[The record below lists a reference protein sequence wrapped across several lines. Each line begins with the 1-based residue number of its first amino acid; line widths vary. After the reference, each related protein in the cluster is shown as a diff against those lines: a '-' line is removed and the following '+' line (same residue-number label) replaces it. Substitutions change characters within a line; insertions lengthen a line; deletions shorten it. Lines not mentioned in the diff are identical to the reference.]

1 MIGTQNQRKI
11 LLESGTN
18 ELEVMEFSIGK
29 QHFGVNVA
37 KVRRLL
43 RWDHQNV
50 TRLDFG
56 PPGVLGSL
64 HFMNQ
69 QVLLIDLRSVLD
81 IADEIVDQ
89 ERQLILV
96 CEFNHHVYAF
106 IIDAVN
112 RIHRVSWKS
121 LQPVEGLI
129 SHQSPYTTSSLQIED
144 RVIMILDM
152 EHILSEIVPEQSII
166 GSTAKMDSVQ
176 SNFDRATIHILF
188 AEDSAMIRKI
198 TVEQLNKA
206 GFTHITTK
214 NNGKLAYEYLQ
225 ELQKKSLHERKPL
238 REYLQMV
245 LSDIEMPE
253 MDGLTFCKHFRENLG
268 VKNIPFVVYSSLIN
282 DQMATKCKS
291 VGANAWMSK
300 PEIDKIV
307 HIIDQSCVEAA
318 AANS

>member
-1 MIGTQNQRKI
+1 MTGSPNNRTI

-18 ELEVMEFSIGK
+18 ELEVMEFSIGT

-43 RWDHQNV
+43 RWDHQNL

-56 PPGVLGSL
+56 PPGVIGSL

-81 IADEIVDQ
+81 ITDPIADQ

-96 CEFNHHVYAF
+96 CEFNHHIYAF
-106 IIDAVN
+106 VIDAVN
-112 RIHRVSWKS
+112 RIHRASWKS
-121 LQPVEGLI
+121 LQPVEGI
-129 SHQSPYTTSSLQIED
+129 MAQQSPYTTSSLQMEG

-166 GSTAKMDSVQ
+166 GANAKMESIQ
-176 SNFDRATIHILF
+176 TNFDRSAVHILF

-198 TVEQLNKA
+198 TVGQLTQA
-206 GFTHITTK
+206 GFTNITTK
-214 NNGKLAYEYLQ
+214 NNGKQAYDYLK
-225 ELQKKSLHERKPL
+225 ELQQKALVERKPMSH
-238 REYLQMV
+238 YLQLI

-253 MDGLTFCKHFRENLG
+253 MDGLTFCKMFRQTLG
-268 VKNIPFVVYSSLIN
+268 VKDIPFVVYSSLIN
-282 DQMATKCKS
+282 DQMAAKCKS

-307 HIIDQSCVEAA
+307 HVIDQFCVEAVA
-318 AANS
+318 AV

>member
-1 MIGTQNQRKI
+1 MTGSPNNRTI

-18 ELEVMEFSIGK
+18 ELEVMEFSIGS

-43 RWDHQNV
+43 RWDHKNV

-56 PPGVLGSL
+56 PPGVIGSL

-69 QVLLIDLRSVLD
+69 QVLLIDLRSVLE
-81 IADEIVDQ
+81 IADPIADQ

-96 CEFNHHVYAF
+96 CEFNHHIYAF
-106 IIDAVN
+106 VIDAVN
-112 RIHRVSWKS
+112 RIHRASWKS
-121 LQPVEGLI
+121 LQPVEGI
-129 SHQSPYTTSSLQIED
+129 MAQQSPYTTSSLQIEG

-166 GSTAKMDSVQ
+166 GANAKMSSIQ
-176 SNFDRATIHILF
+176 SNFDRSEVHILF

-198 TVEQLNKA
+198 TVDQLTKA
-206 GFTHITTK
+206 GFTNITTK
-214 NNGKLAYEYLQ
+214 NNGKLAYDYLK
-225 ELQKKSLHERKPL
+225 ELKQKSLVERKPMSH
-238 REYLQMV
+238 YLQLV

-253 MDGLTFCKHFRENLG
+253 MDGLTFCKMFRQDLG
-268 VKNIPFVVYSSLIN
+268 VKDIPFVVYSSLIN
-282 DQMATKCKS
+282 DQMAAKCKS

-307 HIIDQSCVEAA
+307 HLIDQFCVEAVA
-318 AANS
+318 AV